1 MNLAYGV
8 VLKLIESSEGRLVL
22 KLYKLMMHLPLL
34 QWMDLSTL
42 MYQKLEQ
49 SPMLLGMLLD
59 LDHEGPNP
67 ENYLERHNLVDHD
80 QEKHKLDQDLY
91 MRLSKLLQLMLQWL
105 LTMFPMLLTLLM
117 FPMLLTLLEVLIY
130 VITLFPSLNR
140 QAALRHLR
148 RGCASKLDCKER
160 VRQRTLDQRERK

>member
-67 ENYLERHNLVDHD
+67 YNYLERHNFVDHD
-80 QEKHKLDQDLY
+80 QEKHKLDKNLY
-91 MRLSKLLQLMLQWL
+91 MHISFWKSKEIYESLDHYGRGILILSFVGSSLKLHPLQSNQK
-105 LTMFPMLLTLLM
+105 TDET
-117 FPMLLTLLEVLIY
+117 
-130 VITLFPSLNR
+130 
-140 QAALRHLR
+140 
-148 RGCASKLDCKER
+148 GCWK
-160 VRQRTLDQRERK
+160 T

>member
-1 MNLAYGV
+1 
-8 VLKLIESSEGRLVL
+8 VL
-22 KLYKLMMHLPLL
+22 KLYNLMMHLPLL

-67 ENYLERHNLVDHD
+67 YNYLERHNFVDHD

-105 LTMFPMLLTLLM
+105 LTML
-117 FPMLLTLLEVLIY
+117 PMLLTLLEVLIY
-130 VITLFPSLNR
+130 VITL
-140 QAALRHLR
+140 
-148 RGCASKLDCKER
+148 
-160 VRQRTLDQRERK
+160 